1 MMPGMNQRK
10 MNQMMKKM
18 GVSQNEIDAQEVI
31 IRTGEKEL
39 VFNNPQVTKV
49 NMMGQETYQVIGEP
63 EERELKPEISEED
76 VQTVM
81 EQAQVEEADARKAL
95 EETGGDLAEAIL
107 NLTNGNQ

>member
-1 MMPGMNQRK
+1 MNQRK

-18 GVSQNEIDAQEVI
+18 GVSQNEIDAQQVI
-31 IRTGEKEL
+31 IRTSEKEL

-76 VQTVM
+76 IQTVM

-95 EETGGDLAEAIL
+95 EDTDGDLAEAIL